1 MVQLTERSFLKPE
14 QLTKRLLVL
23 PKFQDVIREEF
34 DNAQLEYKDFSD
46 YQDKYI
52 KKNGQ
57 GYPILAKE
65 YAEASTTNDRG
76 WHLAPLIY
84 NGQRY
89 TPNSVQ
95 MPKTCKI
102 LEFIGHTHYCGFTR
116 LDPEYGLDWHWDD
129 DPDEQT
135 VQHRVFWNVKTDG
148 GAYLDV
154 METEKRAL
162 RRYFK
167 ENDFMIF
174 RSKKKHRVWND
185 GSVPRYSLVLDVYS
199 TVSAPIVENVV
210 EN

>member
-1 MVQLTERSFLKPE
+1 MVQQTERSFLKPE
-14 QLTKRLLVL
+14 QLTKKLLVL
-23 PKFQDVIREEF
+23 PKYKDLIREEF
-34 DNAQLEYKDFSD
+34 DNAQLEYKDFSH

-52 KKNGQ
+52 KKTGQ
-57 GYPILAKE
+57 GYPILEKE
-65 YAEASTTNDRG
+65 YYEAKQSESNG

-89 TPNSVQ
+89 TPNAKQ
-95 MPKTCKI
+95 MPRTCKI

-116 LDPEYGLDWHWDD
+116 LDPEYGLDWHYDD
-129 DPDEQT
+129 DPNEQT
-135 VQHRVFWNVKTDG
+135 IQYRVFWNVKTDG

-154 METEKRAL
+154 METEKRAM

-199 TVSAPIVENVV
+199 TVSADIVEKGV

>member
-1 MVQLTERSFLKPE
+1 MVQQTERSFLKPE
-14 QLTKRLLVL
+14 QLTKKLLVL
-23 PKFQDVIREEF
+23 PKYQDLIREEF
-34 DNAQLEYKDFSD
+34 DNAQLEYKDFSH

-52 KKNGQ
+52 KKTGQ
-57 GYPILAKE
+57 GYPILEKE
-65 YAEASTTNDRG
+65 YYEAKQSESNG

-89 TPNSVQ
+89 TPNAKQ
-95 MPKTCKI
+95 MPRTCKI

-116 LDPEYGLDWHWDD
+116 LDPEYGLDWHYDD
-129 DPDEQT
+129 DPDDH
-135 VQHRVFWNVKTDG
+135 VIQHRVFWNVKTDG

-154 METEKRAL
+154 METEKRAM

-199 TVSAPIVENVV
+199 TVSADIVEKGV

>member
-1 MVQLTERSFLKPE
+1 MTLNSIHSMVQQTERSFLEPE

-57 GYPILAKE
+57 GYPILEKE

-89 TPNSVQ
+89 TPNAKQ

-116 LDPEYGLDWHWDD
+116 LDPDYGLDWHWDD

-135 VQHRVFWNVKTDG
+135 IQHRVFMRK
-148 GAYLDV
+148 
-154 METEKRAL
+154 
-162 RRYFK
+162 YFK
-167 ENDFMIF
+167 ENEFTIF

>member
-1 MVQLTERSFLKPE
+1 MVQQTERSFLKPD
-14 QLTKRLLVL
+14 QLSKRLLVL
-23 PKFQDVIREEF
+23 PKYQDVIREEF
-34 DNAQLEYKDFSD
+34 DNAQLEYKDFSH

-52 KKNGQ
+52 KKTGQ
-57 GYPILAKE
+57 GYPILEKE
-65 YAEASTTNDRG
+65 YYEAKQSESNG

-89 TPNSVQ
+89 TPNAKQ

-135 VQHRVFWNVKTDG
+135 IQHRVFWNVKTDG

-154 METEKRAL
+154 MGTEKRAL

-167 ENDFMIF
+167 ENQFMIL
-174 RSKKKHRVWND
+174 RSKKKHRVRKD
-185 GSVPRYSLVLDVYS
+185 GSVPSYR
-199 TVSAPIVENVV
+199 
-210 EN
+210 